1 MLRPKLLD
9 TLKDY
14 NRERFIADLSAGTI
28 VGVVALPLAIA
39 FAIASGVSPERGLY
53 TAIIA
58 GFLISFLSGS
68 KVQIGGPTGAFVVI
82 VYGIVEKYGIDGL
95 IIATIMAGVIL
106 ILMGLAKFGGLI
118 KYIPHPIITGFTSG
132 IAVIIFSTQIR
143 DFFGLTIDKVPGD
156 FVEKWASYIEHG
168 SSINFY
174 ALGIGIAT
182 LLIIIFWSRFS
193 QKIPGSLAALI
204 ISTCVVYFFQLP
216 VDTIYTRFGEIPSS
230 LPAPIFPNIQWSTI
244 TALIMP
250 ATTIALLGAIESLL
264 CAVVADG
271 MIGDRHR
278 SNMELVAQGLA
289 NIVTPFFGGIPATG
303 AIART
308 ATNIRNGG
316 RTPIAGIIH
325 ALILLMI
332 LLIFGKWAALIP
344 LPCLAAILIYVA
356 YNMSEHTAFMAIIR
370 GPRTD
375 VIVLLTTFVL
385 TVLVDLTVAIEIGM
399 ILAAFLFMKQ
409 MADVTRIQVIKS
421 DLDDHDEPP
430 DTQAVKDKRIPQGVQ
445 VFEINGPF
453 FFGSVYKFQE
463 HFDFARRH
471 TRVLIL
477 RMRAVPYVDAGG
489 LHALREM
496 MNHCRKDKV
505 YFLIA
510 EIHTQPLIAVE
521 QSGLMQTMGEDYY
534 FGNLDEALAAAGE
547 LIKAQPAENT
557 ESLHRYMHEIREGQK

>member
-9 TLKDY
+9 TFKDY
-14 NRERFIADLSAGTI
+14 NRDRFTADLSAGTI

-82 VYGIVEKYGIDGL
+82 VYGIVEKYGVDGL

-143 DFFGLTIDKVPGD
+143 DFFGLSMDKAPGD
-156 FVEKWASYIEHG
+156 FVEKWAAYIEHW
-168 SSINFY
+168 STVNFY
-174 ALGIGIAT
+174 ALGIGIGT

-244 TALIMP
+244 TALVMP

-278 SNMELVAQGLA
+278 SNMELIAQGLA
-289 NIVTPFFGGIPATG
+289 NIITPFFGGIPATG

-325 ALILLMI
+325 ALVLLLI

-356 YNMSEHTAFMAIIR
+356 YNMSEHTAFVAIMR

-375 VIVLLTTFVL
+375 VIVLMTTFVL

-421 DLDDHDEPP
+421 DMDDHEEPP
-430 DTQAVKDKRIPQGVQ
+430 DTQAIKDKRIPQGVQ

-477 RMRAVPYVDAGG
+477 RMRSVPYVDAGG

-521 QSGLMQTMGEDYY
+521 QSGLMQTMGEDYF
-534 FGNLDEALAAAGE
+534 FGNLDEALATAGE
-547 LIKAQPAENT
+547 LIKVRPAENT
-557 ESLHRYMHEIREGQK
+557 ESLHRHMREIREGQK

>member
-1 MLRPKLLD
+1 
-9 TLKDY
+9 
-14 NRERFIADLSAGTI
+14 
-28 VGVVALPLAIA
+28 
-39 FAIASGVSPERGLY
+39 
-53 TAIIA
+53 
-58 GFLISFLSGS
+58 
-68 KVQIGGPTGAFVVI
+68 
-82 VYGIVEKYGIDGL
+82 
-95 IIATIMAGVIL
+95 
-106 ILMGLAKFGGLI
+106 
-118 KYIPHPIITGFTSG
+118 
-132 IAVIIFSTQIR
+132 
-143 DFFGLTIDKVPGD
+143 
-156 FVEKWASYIEHG
+156 
-168 SSINFY
+168 
-174 ALGIGIAT
+174 
-182 LLIIIFWSRFS
+182 
-193 QKIPGSLAALI
+193 
-204 ISTCVVYFFQLP
+204 
-216 VDTIYTRFGEIPSS
+216 
-230 LPAPIFPNIQWSTI
+230 
-244 TALIMP
+244 
-250 ATTIALLGAIESLL
+250 
-264 CAVVADG
+264 VADG

-278 SNMELVAQGLA
+278 SNMELIAQGLA

-303 AIART
+303 VIART

-409 MADVTRIQVIKS
+409 MADVTHIQVIKS

-430 DTQAVKDKRIPQGVQ
+430 DTQAIKDKRIPQGVQ

-547 LIKAQPAENT
+547 LIKSQPAENT